1 MNPRKDI
8 NKRYSET
15 MKSVRNQM
23 GVIGKISS
31 IILHFP
37 PIEILLSLMD
47 RTILRPIPL
56 LFSGIAAFL
65 GGLGL
70 YSISLYNGYQMNDAV
85 IPLLLIGG
93 LLVGVVFDYLQ
104 IFFNGTD

>member
-1 MNPRKDI
+1 
-8 NKRYSET
+8 

-37 PIEILLSLMD
+37 PIEMLLSLMD

-70 YSISLYNGYQMNDAV
+70 Y
-85 IPLLLIGG
+85 
-93 LLVGVVFDYLQ
+93 
-104 IFFNGTD
+104 